1 MKHYTLKLTAV
12 TPFHVG
18 SGVKYSKKEYYVNT
32 KTQTVTLIDMN
43 RVMGWIA
50 AQGREAM
57 IEAFESFM
65 MSRDDDDIRD
75 FLTRRIRMPEA
86 VQKSCVMYSFKCGG
100 TFSRNRSKRDLSAF
114 MRDAEGRPYVPGS
127 SLKGALR
134 TVLLVKMLLD
144 GQFQYDINA
153 GNPKTA
159 KERLETAA
167 ERAEKRL
174 LHKLNRTKYSNDMLN
189 SIMSGFSVSDSLPFG
204 NDEIIPAMKI
214 DVSTGG
220 EEVPIPTMR
229 ECARPGTE
237 LCFSLTISE
246 ETERFIGVS
255 YLKKAIDEFGDYY
268 SECYL
273 SKYPQEFAENMDGC
287 IFLGGG
293 SGYYA
298 KNIIYPMFADDR
310 RKALEAVASFMEEQF
325 KKQNHKQNHKHNK
338 DIKLGVSPR
347 MLKCTY
353 VGGRLRQL
361 GLCRVEIEE
370 KND

>member
-18 SGVKYSKKEYYVNT
+18 SGVKYSKKEYYVDT
-32 KTQTVTLIDMN
+32 KTQTVTLMDMN

-50 AQGREAM
+50 EQEREAM
-57 IEAFESFM
+57 IGAFESFM
-65 MSRDDDDIRD
+65 MSRNDNDIND

-86 VQKSCVMYSFKCGG
+86 VQKKCVLYSFSCGG
-100 TFSRNRSKRDLSAF
+100 AFSRKANERDLAAF
-114 MRDAEGRPYVPGS
+114 MRDSAGRPYVPGS
-127 SLKGALR
+127 SLKGSLR
-134 TVLLVKMLLD
+134 TVLLVKMLREGKLRGGID
-144 GQFQYDINA
+144 TSDL
-153 GNPKTA
+153 K
-159 KERLETAA
+159 RAA
-167 ERAEKRL
+167 DSTEVSL
-174 LHKLNRTKYSNDMLN
+174 LNRLDNVRPQYNALN

-204 NDEIIPAMKI
+204 NDEIIPAIKI
-214 DVSTGG
+214 DISTDG
-220 EEVPIPTMR
+220 EEHELPLMR

-255 YLKKAIDEFGDYY
+255 YLKEAIDEFGKYY

-273 SKYPQEFAENMDGC
+273 SKYKRYPKENLDGC

-310 RKALEAVASFMEEQF
+310 QKALEAVASFMQWKFRE
-325 KKQNHKQNHKHNK
+325 HRHDK
-338 DIKLGVSPR
+338 DIKLGVSPH

-353 VGGRLRQL
+353 ADGRLRQL
-361 GLCRVEIEE
+361 GLCRVAIEE

>member
-18 SGVKYSKKEYYVNT
+18 SGVKYSKKEYYVDT
-32 KTQTVTLIDMN
+32 KTQTVTLMDMN

-50 AQGREAM
+50 EQEREDLVV
-57 IEAFESFM
+57 AFESFM
-65 MSRDDDDIRD
+65 MSRDDNDIRD

-86 VQKSCVMYSFKCGG
+86 VQKKCVLYSFSCGG
-100 TFSRNRSKRDLSAF
+100 AFSRDKNKRDLSAF
-114 MRDAEGRPYVPGS
+114 MRDTEGRPYVPGS

-134 TVLLVKMLLD
+134 TVLLVKMLREGKLRGGID
-144 GQFQYDINA
+144 TSDL
-153 GNPKTA
+153 K
-159 KERLETAA
+159 RAA
-167 ERAEKRL
+167 DSAEVSL
-174 LHKLNRTKYSNDMLN
+174 LNRLDKVRPQYNALN

-214 DVSTGG
+214 DLSTCG

-246 ETERFIGVS
+246 KTERFIGVS
-255 YLKKAIDEFGDYY
+255 YLKEAIDEFGEYY

-273 SKYPQEFAENMDGC
+273 SKYKQYPKENLDGC

-310 RKALEAVASFMEEQF
+310 QKALEAVASFMQWKFRE
-325 KKQNHKQNHKHNK
+325 HRHDK
-338 DIKLGVSPR
+338 DIKLGVSPH

-353 VGGRLRQL
+353 ADGRLRQL
-361 GLCRVEIEE
+361 GLCRVAIEE

>member
-18 SGVKYSKKEYYVNT
+18 SGVKYSKKEYHVDT
-32 KTQTVTLIDMN
+32 KTQTVTLMDMN

-50 AQGREAM
+50 EQGREAM

-65 MSRDDDDIRD
+65 MSRDDNDIRD
-75 FLTRRIRMPEA
+75 FLTRRICMPKA
-86 VQKSCVMYSFKCGG
+86 VQKKYVLYSFSCGG
-100 TFSRNRSKRDLSAF
+100 AFSRDKNKRDISAF

-134 TVLLVKMLLD
+134 TVLLVKMLREGKLRGGID
-144 GQFQYDINA
+144 TSDL
-153 GNPKTA
+153 K
-159 KERLETAA
+159 RAA
-167 ERAEKRL
+167 DSAEVSL
-174 LHKLNRTKYSNDMLN
+174 LNRLDKVRPQYNALN

-214 DVSTGG
+214 DLSTCG

-246 ETERFIGVS
+246 KTERFIGVS
-255 YLKKAIDEFGDYY
+255 YLKEAIDEFGEYY

-273 SKYPQEFAENMDGC
+273 SKYKQYPKENLDGC

-298 KNIIYPMFADDR
+298 KNIIYPMFANDR
-310 RKALEAVASFMEEQF
+310 QTAVEKVADVMN
-325 KKQNHKQNHKHNK
+325 KKHHHDRDKH
-338 DIKLGVSPR
+338 LGVSPR
-347 MLKCTY
+347 MLKCTR
-353 VGGRLRQL
+353 VDGSLRQL
-361 GLCRVEIEE
+361 GLCRVEIKE

>member
-18 SGVKYSKKEYYVNT
+18 SGVKYSKKEYYVDT
-32 KTQTVTLIDMN
+32 KTQTVTLMDMN
-43 RVMGWIA
+43 KVMGWIA
-50 AQGREAM
+50 EQGREAM
-57 IEAFESFM
+57 IGAFESFM
-65 MSRDDDDIRD
+65 MSRYDNDIKD

-86 VQKSCVMYSFKCGG
+86 VQKKYVLYSFSCGG
-100 TFSRNRSKRDLSAF
+100 AFSRDKNKRDLSAF

-134 TVLLVKMLLD
+134 TVLLVKMLREGKLRGGID
-144 GQFQYDINA
+144 TSDL
-153 GNPKTA
+153 K
-159 KERLETAA
+159 RAA
-167 ERAEKRL
+167 DSAEVSL
-174 LHKLNRTKYSNDMLN
+174 LNRLDKVRPQYNALN

-204 NDEIIPAMKI
+204 NDQIIPAMKI
-214 DVSTGG
+214 DLSTCG

-237 LCFSLTISE
+237 LYFSLTLSE
-246 ETERFIGVS
+246 ETERFISVS
-255 YLKKAIDEFGDYY
+255 YLKKAIDEFGEYY

-273 SKYPQEFAENMDGC
+273 SKYKQYPQEDLDGC

-310 RKALEAVASFMEEQF
+310 RKALEAVASAMQWKFRE
-325 KKQNHKQNHKHNK
+325 HRHDK
-338 DIKLGVSPR
+338 DIRLGISPHT
-347 MLKCTY
+347 LKCTR
-353 VGGRLRQL
+353 VDGRLRQL
-361 GLCRVEIEE
+361 GLCRVEIKE

>member
-18 SGVKYSKKEYYVNT
+18 SGVKYSKKEYYVDT
-32 KTQTVTLIDMN
+32 KTQTVTLMDMN
-43 RVMGWIA
+43 KVMGWIA
-50 AQGREAM
+50 EQGREAM
-57 IEAFESFM
+57 IGAFESFM
-65 MSRDDDDIRD
+65 MSRYDNDIKD

-86 VQKSCVMYSFKCGG
+86 EQKSRVRYYFKCDSALIQNANG
-100 TFSRNRSKRDLSAF
+100 RDLVAF

-134 TVLLVKMLLD
+134 TVLLVKMLRD
-144 GQFQYDINA
+144 GKLEDYDANTSKIQD
-153 GNPKTA
+153 
-159 KERLETAA
+159 AA
-167 ERAEKRL
+167 ERAEKQL
-174 LHKLNRTKYSNDMLN
+174 LHKLSRTKHSDDMLN

-204 NDEIIPAMKI
+204 KDSITLATKI
-214 DVSTGG
+214 DVSTKGNAR
-220 EEVPIPTMR
+220 ELPLFR

-237 LCFSLTISE
+237 LCFSLTLSE

-255 YLKKAIDEFGDYY
+255 YLKEAIDEFGEYY

-273 SKYPQEFAENMDGC
+273 SKYKQYPQEDLDGC

-298 KNIIYPMFADDR
+298 KNIIYPMFANDR
-310 RKALEAVASFMEEQF
+310 QTAVEKVADVMN
-325 KKQNHKQNHKHNK
+325 KKHHHDRDKH
-338 DIKLGVSPR
+338 LGVSPR
-347 MLKCTY
+347 MLKCTR
-353 VGGRLRQL
+353 VDGSLRQL
-361 GLCRVEIEE
+361 GLCRVEIKE